1 VYAGII
7 RIDDIPLEMPI
18 PGKIRKRCLM
28 TASSSTS
35 STTFV
40 SRYEQRV
47 MLVADVLRKNSTLD
61 EKTAHELAV
70 HVVYAIDH
78 IPEPK
83 RR

>member
-1 VYAGII
+1 
-7 RIDDIPLEMPI
+7 
-18 PGKIRKRCLM
+18 M

-35 STTFV
+35 GTTFV